1 MLKGRKRATLLR
13 QMPSR
18 VKGKL
23 LDEEAPAE
31 EAPAED
37 AGAEVA
43 GNATVLCCCHCLYVS
58 HLACVYLSLCL
69 SVCLSLFSVY
79 AACEE
84 GEAAALAG
92 RVDFSL
98 GVLVRGCAHSLMI
111 LHTTRTVDIA
121 IGCLWG
127 VFRLNGVCGVCV
139 V

>member
-1 MLKGRKRATLLR
+1 MFSKVCVLAQALERNAMLKGRKRATFLR

-18 VKGKL
+18 VKGKM

-69 SVCLSLFSVY
+69 SVCLPVCLPVSL
-79 AACEE
+79 
-84 GEAAALAG
+84 
-92 RVDFSL
+92 
-98 GVLVRGCAHSLMI
+98 
-111 LHTTRTVDIA
+111 
-121 IGCLWG
+121 
-127 VFRLNGVCGVCV
+127 
-139 V
+139 